1 MLAAEAAF
9 TALHSAFVST
19 LHFLLR
25 PLRFQYHR
33 SRFSVSETSD
43 SAWEFSESEIISLYA
58 YSTAFPGSRAHA
70 DPWAVLNVRPG
81 FATPLGLT
89 RGVLYAGH
97 GTDESLDD
105 FSRRPRDAPGGG
117 APIAYA
123 ASEPPLST
131 DLISSVALT
140 GTTHA

>member
-9 TALHSAFVST
+9 TALHPAFVST
-19 LHFLLR
+19 VSHATFK
-25 PLRFQYHR
+25 H
-33 SRFSVSETSD
+33 SVSSAGCTSF
-43 SAWEFSESEIISLYA
+43 SAPFASNTTAPEIISLYA

-70 DPWAVLNVRPG
+70 DLWAVLNVRPG

-97 GTDESLDD
+97 GMDESLDD